1 MIYLIIEQKDPNF
14 YWTENLTRILG
25 YQDSFGR
32 AKDVVYKLEQGLRSP
47 HISYQIL
54 EIPIIPCS

>member
-32 AKDVVYKLEQGLRSP
+32 AEDVVYKLEQEPHGS

-54 EIPIIPCS
+54 EVPIIPCS